1 MAFAIATAHNIISS
15 CCGDNNIS
23 NPFTKDEEDQAEVV
37 APTPTPAPVVKTKPA
52 PVVVS
57 KEFSDKDAKFEDI
70 PWAKLPISARKAA
83 KVIGFAEE
91 SWDGKEWLGES
102 YFSLILFR
110 RVFQECMYKTDI
122 SSIISSYR
130 W

>member
-57 KEFSDKDAKFEDI
+57 KEFSDKEAKFEDI
-70 PWAKLPISARKAA
+70 PWAKLPISSRKAA
-83 KVIGFAEE
+83 KVIGFAQE

-102 YFSLILFR
+102 YFSLIHF
-110 RVFQECMYKTDI
+110 RVFFKNACIKLTYLP
-122 SSIISSYR
+122 
-130 W
+130 